1 MKAVA
6 YRIAP
11 NGYDAM
17 VLGFDRPCMIS
28 LYERNLSPL
37 CGASDRNDQNVFRYA
52 SHTLE
57 DEQNKDLHPRDYNYP
72 DGLTV
77 GDFYHY
83 HSTID
88 LSHLTHEQ
96 HKAMYS
102 AVAEINDVT
111 DRSSWIINDL
121 DCDEDEKEFAREE
134 LKRTDVIEI
143 NLNKCRLKF
152 ADGTKATYSD
162 LH

>member
-1 MKAVA
+1 MKVTA

-57 DEQNKDLHPRDYNYP
+57 DEQNKDLHPRDYNYA
-72 DGLTV
+72 DGLTIA
-77 GDFYHY
+77 DFYHY

-111 DRSSWIINDL
+111 DRCNISFPPDYNDI
-121 DCDEDEKEFAREE
+121 DEQEYCKDEM
-134 LKRTDVIEI
+134 KRTDVIEI
-143 NLNKCRLKF
+143 NLDKCRLKF
-152 ADGTKATYSD
+152 ADGTKATYDD